1 MSVDENKAIV
11 RRFFEELWNAKRLDR
26 VDEFVAQ
33 DYVDGNA
40 LPGQAP
46 GLDGAKQK
54 WAMYFVGIPDLTA
67 TIHDLVAEGD
77 RVVVRFTA
85 EGTHQGRLLG
95 VPATGKRVRVS
106 GISIY
111 RLAEGRLVEHWE
123 EGDRLGLLQQLG
135 VIPTV
140 APAAPATATP

>member
-1 MSVDENKAIV
+1 MSIDENKTIV
-11 RRFFEELWNAKRLDR
+11 RRFFDELWNAKRLDR

-40 LPGQAP
+40 MPGQAS
-46 GLDGAKQK
+46 GLDGARQK
-54 WAMYFVGIPDLTA
+54 WAMYFVGIPDLSA
-67 TIHDLVAEGD
+67 TIHDLVAEAD
-77 RVVVRFTA
+77 KVVVRFTA
-85 EGTHQGRLLG
+85 EGTHQGTLLG
-95 VPATGKRVRVS
+95 IPASGKHLRVS

-111 RLAEGRLVEHWE
+111 RLAAGKVVEHWE

-135 VIPTV
+135 AIPI

>member
-1 MSVDENKAIV
+1 MSIDENKTIV

-26 VDEFVAQ
+26 LDELVAR

-46 GLDGAKQK
+46 GLEGSKQK
-54 WAMYFVGIPDLTA
+54 WAMYFAGVPDLSA
-67 TIHDLVAEGD
+67 KIEDLVAEGD
-77 RVVVRFTA
+77 KVVVRFTA
-85 EGTHQGRLLG
+85 EGTHQGNLLG
-95 VPATGKRVRVS
+95 VPPTGKRLRVT

-111 RLAEGRLVEHWE
+111 RLVEGKVMEHWE

-135 VIPTV
+135 VIPARRH
-140 APAAPATATP
+140 APPTA